1 MSDGKKT
8 FQELLIGIALFA
20 ILFFIPGLFMKVDK
34 LAYYLGLGLGI
45 LVAVLMTI
53 SMYTTIEKSL
63 NMDQKSAMNYTKR
76 NAIFR
81 LLLII
86 VVLVAAV
93 FINSINVFSVVL
105 GVLSLKLSAYLQPL
119 THKLFSKN

>member
-1 MSDGKKT
+1 MNDGKKT
-8 FQELLIGIALFA
+8 FQELLIGIAVFA

-63 NMDQKSAMNYTKR
+63 YMDEKSAVNYTKR
-76 NAIFR
+76 SAIFR

-93 FINSINVFSVVL
+93 FINSVNIFTVVL

-119 THKLFSKN
+119 THKLISKK

>member
-20 ILFFIPGLFMKVDK
+20 ILFFIPGLIMKVDK

-93 FINSINVFSVVL
+93 YINSINVFSVVL

>member
-8 FQELLIGIALFA
+8 FQELLIGIAVFA

-63 NMDQKSAMNYTKR
+63 YMDEKSAVNYTKR
-76 NAIFR
+76 SAIFR

-93 FINSINVFSVVL
+93 FINSVNIFTVVL

-119 THKLFSKN
+119 THKLISKK

>member
-1 MSDGKKT
+1 MSEGKKT
-8 FQELLIGIALFA
+8 FQELLIGIAFFA
-20 ILFFIPGLFMKVDK
+20 ILFFIPGLFLKVDK

-45 LVAVLMTI
+45 LVAALMTI

-63 NMDQKSAMNYTKR
+63 NMDQKSAVSYTKR
-76 NAIFR
+76 NAFFR

-86 VVLVAAV
+86 LVLFAAV
-93 FINSINVFSVVL
+93 FINSINVFTVVL

-119 THKLFSKN
+119 THKVICKK

>member
-86 VVLVAAV
+86 VVLFAAV

>member
-86 VVLVAAV
+86 LVLVAAV